1 MLEKIFEKNEQL
13 FHIRDKKGKTPL
25 HYAASKGYIDG
36 VRFLLEKFQQEAFE
50 RSKNGDFPIHAAC
63 KGGHTKVVKEFLQQQ
78 WLYPT
83 ELLNK
88 KSQNI
93 LHVAA
98 ENGENN
104 VIKAILSDS
113 NLEELI
119 NAVDENG
126 NTALHLASLNLHSK
140 VLCSLTWDKRVDLK
154 RRNKEG
160 LTAIDIATSNRNDL
174 KATQVCPL
182 ISGNCIML
190 IRIYLICLDMHSCPF
205 IVTVLSS
212 HTN

>member
-1 MLEKIFEKNEQL
+1 MLEIIFEKSKQL
-13 FHIRDKKGKTPL
+13 FHIRDEKGKTPL

-36 VRFLLEKFQQEAFE
+36 VRFLLNKFQQQAFE

-63 KGGHTKVVKEFLQQQ
+63 KEGHTKVVKEFIQQQ

-98 ENGENN
+98 ENGKNN
-104 VIKAILSDS
+104 VVKVILSDS
-113 NLEELI
+113 KFEELI
-119 NAVDENG
+119 YAVDKNG
-126 NTALHLASLNLHSK
+126 NTALHLASQNLHSR
-140 VLCSLTWDKRVDLK
+140 VICSLTWDKRVDLK

-160 LTAIDIATSNRNDL
+160 LTARDIASSIRNNS
-174 KATQVCPL
+174 KFRQVCPL
-182 ISGNCIML
+182 ISGNWIML
-190 IRIYLICLDMHSCPF
+190 IRIY
-205 IVTVLSS
+205 
-212 HTN
+212 